1 MGRND
6 FQIKIRGFRVELG
19 EIENALLEQA
29 GVEGVAVMARED
41 TPGQQRLVAYVAMG
55 ADAAREMIEAERV
68 AAWREQL
75 QSRMPDYMVPWAF
88 VILESLPLTPNGKV
102 DRQALPAPAPPLLAG
117 AGGAPATEE
126 ATRVGQ
132 IWARVLNVSPGTNC
146 ARANL
151 FEVGGH

>member
-68 AAWREQL
+68 GAWREQL
-75 QSRMPDYMVPWAF
+75 QWRMPDYMGSWAF
-88 VILESLPLTPNGKV
+88 VILETLPLTPNGKT
-102 DRQALPAPAPPLLAG
+102 DRQRVPPPDPPRLR
-117 AGGAPATEE
+117 GGARP
-126 ATRVGQ
+126 R
-132 IWARVLNVSPGTNC
+132 
-146 ARANL
+146 
-151 FEVGGH
+151 